1 MTNEPKT
8 QYQRRLDPASSD
20 VLRVRLERP
29 LADTIK
35 ALQAHPAVIV
45 KGHRKPSRSLILRR
59 AIKVYAEYLR
69 ALSPADYD
77 RETGEVARLA

>member
-8 QYQRRLDPASSD
+8 QYQRRLDPATSD

-35 ALQAHPAVIV
+35 SLQDHPATLV
-45 KGHRKPSRSLILRR
+45 KGYLKPSRSLILRR
-59 AIKVYAEYLR
+59 AIKVYAEHLR
-69 ALSPADYD
+69 TMKPADYE
-77 RETGEVARLA
+77 REIGEVARLA